1 MPFSFTDYLNSGRS
15 IDLDKTEIDNKKIE
29 KEKELQAYLA
39 DRNTVKMQILDI
51 SRQIKELEL
60 RKSTLTQAITMSN
73 YNIQRVKSEMEVLK
87 TQYWQSLN

>member
-15 IDLDKTEIDNKKIE
+15 IDLDKTEIDNKKVE

-60 RKSTLTQAITMSN
+60 RKTTLTQAITMSN
-73 YNIQRVKSEMEVLK
+73 YNIQRVKSEIEVLK

>member
-1 MPFSFTDYLNSGRS
+1 MPFSFTDYLNSERS

-73 YNIQRVKSEMEVLK
+73 YNISRVKSEIDVLK

>member
-1 MPFSFTDYLNSGRS
+1 ME
-15 IDLDKTEIDNKKIE
+15 KTEIDNKKVE

-73 YNIQRVKSEMEVLK
+73 YNISRVKSEIDVLK

>member
-1 MPFSFTDYLNSGRS
+1 ME
-15 IDLDKTEIDNKKIE
+15 KTEIDNKKVE

-60 RKSTLTQAITMSN
+60 RKTTLTQAITMSN
-73 YNIQRVKSEMEVLK
+73 YNICRVKSEIEVLK